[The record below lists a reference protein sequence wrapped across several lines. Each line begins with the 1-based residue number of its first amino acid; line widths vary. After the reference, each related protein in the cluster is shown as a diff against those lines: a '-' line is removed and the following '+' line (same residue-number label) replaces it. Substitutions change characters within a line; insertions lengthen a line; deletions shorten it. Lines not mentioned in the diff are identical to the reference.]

1 MISERVPRGSGF
13 AGRDQEQGRCFHFKQ
28 IPQRQPGNG
37 SSLHCPWAQ
46 AFAPLWTPHNSH
58 SFFSLSASSPSPGL
72 TTQPFLAWK
81 AQPSLLLKFF
91 PPQHQNY
98 STGRCLAFVSLHI
111 NMEKEGKG

>member
-1 MISERVPRGSGF
+1 MLPLQTDSTEAAREWELPALPMGTGLCTAVDPTQF
-13 AGRDQEQGRCFHFKQ
+13 
-28 IPQRQPGNG
+28 
-37 SSLHCPWAQ
+37 SLL
-46 AFAPLWTPHNSH
+46 FL
-58 SFFSLSASSPSPGL
+58 SLSASSPSPGL

-111 NMEKEGKG
+111 NTEKEGKGSCKY